1 MIGAELTMFFP
12 KKEKPDSIMMTE
24 TVNEQ
29 NGAYASVKEK
39 GYLMSISR
47 YLKMRNPHQRC
58 GHNL

>member
-1 MIGAELTMFFP
+1 
-12 KKEKPDSIMMTE
+12 MMTE

>member
-29 NGAYASVKEK
+29 KWCLCFRKRKRLLNVNKPLFKNAEPTPA
-39 GYLMSISR
+39 MWT
-47 YLKMRNPHQRC
+47 
-58 GHNL
+58 